1 MATGKVKAGAAKVG
15 SAAKQTVAKAGE
27 TVGKA
32 GSAVK
37 TTARKAGTAARTT
50 ADKAGTAIKETKGF
64 SPNPM
69 TNLIIAD
76 VALRG
81 GGRLLRHV
89 VERTLLGVKYPP
101 DKARDIVK
109 GRSMAQTLVGTA
121 VARVAT
127 RSVPGALLV
136 GGGLI
141 AKALYDRS
149 QKRSKAETE
158 GDSAVDKQAGTGKSR
173 T

>member
-1 MATGKVKAGAAKVG
+1 MAGSGAKSSVKKVG
-15 SAAKQTVAKAGE
+15 KAVASTAQ
-27 TVGKA
+27 KA
-32 GSAVK
+32 GSAL
-37 TTARKAGTAARTT
+37 
-50 ADKAGTAIKETKGF
+50 EKGP

-101 DKARDIVK
+101 DKAKNIVK
-109 GRSMAQTLVGTA
+109 GKSMTQTLLGTA
-121 VARVAT
+121 VARIAT

-136 GGGLI
+136 GGGLL
-141 AKALYDRS
+141 AKTLYDHGR
-149 QKRSKAETE
+149 KRKAEAAGE
-158 GDSAVDKQAGTGKSR
+158 RAVEDQADAGDHADKA
-173 T
+173 

>member
-1 MATGKVKAGAAKVG
+1 MAKGIVKSSARKIGKAVKGTA
-15 SAAKQTVAKAGE
+15 
-27 TVGKA
+27 GKA
-32 GSAVK
+32 G
-37 TTARKAGTAARTT
+37 
-50 ADKAGTAIKETKGF
+50 DAIKGTDGP

-89 VERTLLGVKYPP
+89 VERNLLGVKYPA

-109 GRSMAQTLVGTA
+109 GRSMTQTLLGTA
-121 VARVAT
+121 VARIAT

-141 AKALYDRS
+141 AKTLYDRS
-149 QKRSKAETE
+149 KKRSQAEAE
-158 GDSAVDKQAGTGKSR
+158 GAKDVDDQAKSA
-173 T
+173 